1 VDSTQN
7 AEVRQ
12 EKKKKCGDR
21 FSADLGDAFEQRYG
35 VSSVEATDA
44 VTAIP
49 VFFTSAIT
57 GEGVLELEDFI
68 ARRSERHGVPMQVLT
83 QLLAL
88 ANCLSNSKKLGDK
101 SDYYMQTEEYH
112 MDETVAT
119 FKKELNILVKDVP
132 SSSFSKAF
140 KAWEVQLTSGG
151 SGAAIGQDTSS
162 LLGLLSAVSSCGG
175 EEIKWNTVFLDSVLG
190 VVQELQVPVV
200 DQLSRLIL
208 ALEALVNRASR
219 AMWLSFHEAN
229 ATLQAF
235 RDTAQHA
242 LRRAVARV
250 IRDRVDDISGKRKG
264 DGLAKEIR
272 EKLQKYL
279 PEQIGLDLQGAVK
292 ETLKKVVDIM
302 KATQAAWSLNNL
314 GSRPETAEN
323 PQVFFVFFGTKL
335 VGTFKN
341 NQYHG
346 HRRQDTRQH
355 TYIRTRTQTHAHI
368 HTHNHT
374 HQHLD

>member
-1 VDSTQN
+1 VDFFQK
-7 AEVRQ
+7 AEERQ
-12 EKKKKCGDR
+12 AEEKKCGER
-21 FSADLGDAFEQRYG
+21 FSADLGDAFKQRYG
-35 VSSVEATDA
+35 VSSVEAKDA

-57 GEGVLELEDFI
+57 GEGVLELQEFI

-88 ANCLSNSKKLGDK
+88 ANCLSNSKKLGVK
-101 SDYYMQTEEYH
+101 SDYFMQTEKYH

-119 FKKELNILVKDVP
+119 FKKELGVLIKDIP
-132 SSSFSKAF
+132 SSSFSKGF
-140 KAWEVQLTSGG
+140 KAWEVQLGSGG

-175 EEIKWNTVFLDSVLG
+175 EEESKWNTVFLDSALG

-219 AMWLSFHEAN
+219 TMCLSFHEAN

-235 RDTAQHA
+235 RDTVQHA
-242 LRRAVARV
+242 FRRAVARV
-250 IRDRVDDISGKRKG
+250 IRDRVDDISGEGKW

-279 PEQIGLDLQGAVK
+279 PEQISLDLQGAVK
-292 ETLKKVVDIM
+292 ETLKKVGDIM
-302 KATQAAWSLNNL
+302 TTTQAAWSLNNL
-314 GSRPETAEN
+314 GSRPETTEN
-323 PQVFFVFFGTKL
+323 PQVFFLFFL
-335 VGTFKN
+335 AP
-341 NQYHG
+341 
-346 HRRQDTRQH
+346 
-355 TYIRTRTQTHAHI
+355 I
-368 HTHNHT
+368 
-374 HQHLD
+374 L